1 MNYSY
6 LEHKLAVH
14 CAGTLLGKKPACLV
28 CFPTKLTHIEEDV
41 RSYLATKP
49 HNLQDL
55 ELMLLAK
62 NTRVQYLFVY
72 RRSLLTAYLQDPD
85 VAYALSKFGYEQISE
100 KEKSNSEFD
109 LSAILAQLGARLQE
123 NRGFPHEIGLF
134 LGYPV
139 RDVLSFI
146 NCGGRDFLTCGYWKV
161 YHNVQQ
167 AQARFE
173 EFNACRDCLIS
184 QVKAGCDLWSL
195 CADCG

>member
-1 MNYSY
+1 MDYSY
-6 LEHKLAVH
+6 LEHKLAAH

-28 CFPTKLTHIEEDV
+28 CFPAELTHVEQDV
-41 RSYLATKP
+41 RAYLATKP
-49 HNLQDL
+49 HKLQDL
-55 ELMLLAK
+55 ELTILARNK
-62 NTRVQYLFVY
+62 RVQYLYVY
-72 RRSLLTAYLQDPD
+72 RRSMLISYLQEQE
-85 VAYALSKFGYEQISE
+85 VAFALKNFGYTWDIFNLDSLL
-100 KEKSNSEFD
+100 KI
-109 LSAILAQLGARLQE
+109 LSQKLQS
-123 NRGFPHEIGLF
+123 GVSFPHEIGLF

-146 NCGGRDFLTCGYWKV
+146 NCGGKNFIACGYWKV

-173 EFNACRDCLIS
+173 EFNACRDCLIK